1 MISEPRLSI
10 IIPAYKSI
18 HLGQVFQSLKDQT
31 NQNYSLYVFDD
42 ASTEDIKTCFESYFN
57 NQPHR
62 HYHRFAENMGG
73 SNLAKHWNRCLKLV
87 DQHEWIWLFSDDDVM
102 SNDCVSAFYENVD
115 NPKVFNVMRFILN
128 GTNDNNDFLSFKNPP
143 CGSTLSCEQFFSD
156 LYGGHIDA
164 RMPEFIIKTS
174 KLKEIGGFVPYD
186 LAWRSDNATI
196 MRLTYPDHIFVMPHG
211 EVLWRFGSTN
221 VSGTKKYN
229 QRKNAVTVE
238 FFNWVDAFF
247 TEKGLSYQ
255 LSPED
260 LLKAYGRSFLLEE
273 NRSISAMLSDYAANL
288 SYVNTPPRQELF
300 KKSVEKNIIHEILF
314 EAVSPYEREQH
325 RLITENA
332 RLADLSCQQQGELEC
347 IHKECDKLR
356 SEISSLSNT
365 VEYLSTKNRKHLKL
379 VRVLIASIAIILL
392 LMAIVFFL
400 G

>member
-1 MISEPRLSI
+1 MILEPRLSI
-10 IIPAYKSI
+10 IIPAYKSV

-42 ASTEDIKTCFESYFN
+42 ASTEDIKTCFESYFY

-62 HYHRFAENMGG
+62 YYHRFAENMGG
-73 SNLAKHWNRCLKLV
+73 VNLAKHWNRCLELV

-102 SNDCVSAFYENVD
+102 SDDCVSTFYENVD

-128 GTNDNNDFLSFKNPP
+128 GTNDNNDFLPFKNPP
-143 CGSTLSCEQFFSD
+143 CNSTMSCEEFFSN

-196 MRLTYPDHIFVMPHG
+196 MKLTYPDHIFVMPHG

-247 TEKGLSYQ
+247 VENGVSYLLSQ
-255 LSPED
+255 ED
-260 LLKAYGRSFLLEE
+260 LLKAYGRSFLPEE
-273 NRSISAMLSDYAANL
+273 SRSLSALLSDYASKL
-288 SYVNTPPRQELF
+288 SFVNTPYRQELF
-300 KKSVEKNIIHEILF
+300 QIYAEESIINEIIF
-314 EAVSPYEREQH
+314 EALSPYEHEQQ
-325 RLITENA
+325 RLQTENA
-332 RLADLSCQQQGELEC
+332 RLADLSCQQQGKLER
-347 IHKECDKLR
+347 IQQECDKLC
-356 SEISSLSNT
+356 SETATLSNT
-365 VEYLSTKNRKHLKL
+365 VEYLSRKNRKHLKL
-379 VRVLIASIAIILL
+379 VRVLIACVAVILL
-392 LMAIVFFL
+392 LLAIVIFL